1 VAGPSNPADGC
12 PEGCPGRRRT
22 RRGIERAAAPVLR
35 GMDAQAPLLQSPPSS
50 TTAPVV
56 GPVALRVA
64 DLGRAVGFYGDALG
78 LALNREDG
86 AAAALGAGGRD
97 LILLEERPGAPRP
110 RRSTGLYHLAILLPS
125 RRDLARA
132 LRHLAESRVPFQGF
146 ADHRVSEAIYLADP
160 EGNGIEVYRDRPREE
175 WIYDGGRLRMAT
187 DPLDVDGLMGE
198 LAGTGEP
205 EPWTGLPAGTRMGHV
220 HLRVSDLAAAEA
232 FYRDLLGL
240 DVTTRYGNGA
250 SFLSKEGY
258 HHHLGLNT
266 WESAGAPP
274 PPEGALGLKSFRL
287 HLPAAELRRI
297 RAGMEERGIAGE
309 ETGDGML
316 LRDPAG
322 NAVELAEAA

>member
-1 VAGPSNPADGC
+1 
-12 PEGCPGRRRT
+12 
-22 RRGIERAAAPVLR
+22 
-35 GMDAQAPLLQSPPSS
+35 MDAQAPAPPSS
-50 TTAPVV
+50 STAAPVV

-64 DLGRAVGFYGDALG
+64 DLGRAVGFYRDALG
-78 LALNREDG
+78 LAVHRQDG

-97 LILLEERPGAPRP
+97 LVLLEESPGASRP
-110 RRSTGLYHLAILLPS
+110 RRATGLYHLAILLPT

-160 EGNGIEVYRDRPREE
+160 EGNGIEVYRDRPRAE

-198 LAGTGEP
+198 LAGAD
-205 EPWTGLPAGTRMGHV
+205 EPWAGLPAGTRMGHV
-220 HLRVSDLAAAEA
+220 HLRVSDVAAAEA

-240 DVTTRYGNGA
+240 DVTTRYGSGA

-274 PPEGALGLKSFRL
+274 PPEGALGLKSFLL

-297 RAGMEERGIAGE
+297 RAALEERGIAGE
-309 ETGDGML
+309 ETRDGML

-322 NAVELAEAA
+322 NAVEIAEAA